1 MAGDCYNR
9 PVKKFTAAL
18 RALGILLGTWGLLF
32 MVGAIAG
39 VLPPLDGAFGRT
51 AGAGTA
57 ADPEAAM
64 GAENRGDAGVEET
77 SGETAASDTTAAG
90 TEATAPGTTDTA
102 ETADGGTAAAT
113 PGATPTGPARRR
125 HIVCEGS
132 DTPPIVDVVDPG
144 NIIVGCGA
152 EVQWLVRWPEGSD
165 QLYRTLRVHREPSQ
179 PNARVSASAI
189 AHGDVD
195 GDGRVDLVVGF
206 LERNAEGSTVGGA
219 LYLVAAAPGGG
230 FAEPLELA
238 PIPVTA
244 LALGNVNEHD
254 ALDVVALH
262 RPDAF
267 GRRPAE
273 VWVFGGGASP
283 ARTARLDAGNAL
295 TLALGDIDRDEKLD
309 ILIGKESGT
318 ARVYFG
324 DGTGHFERRSE
335 VADAPGVELL
345 TVDLDDDGGTD
356 LLAFAEA
363 ARVVR
368 GARAE
373 GLGSAILEVPPGM
386 RSVNPVDADGDG
398 RRDLMGVAG
407 DGIVIVRSVTGLE
420 LAPATLLDL
429 PLHAGTPRML
439 WAARSEAGVRLVV
452 LTRLAGDAEP
462 FTLVLLSGVES
473 AQVESSATVV
483 TDAPLTLRFDVR

>member
-1 MAGDCYNR
+1 MPRGCYNG
-9 PVKKFTAAL
+9 PVKQFTAAL

-51 AGAGTA
+51 GEPDA
-57 ADPEAAM
+57 PEAP
-64 GAENRGDAGVEET
+64 EAGE
-77 SGETAASDTTAAG
+77 G
-90 TEATAPGTTDTA
+90 TEAEGGTEPPAGNSTGATPATPTTAGSTEAPTGAEAPAEDPTA
-102 ETADGGTAAAT
+102 EVAA
-113 PGATPTGPARRR
+113 PSTPTGPARHR
-125 HIVCEGS
+125 HVVCEGS
-132 DTPPIVDVVDPG
+132 DTPPLVDVIDPG
-144 NIIVGCGA
+144 NIVVGCGA

-165 QLYRTLRVHREPSQ
+165 QLARTLRIRREPSQ
-179 PNARVSASAI
+179 QSARVSVSAL

-219 LYLVAAAPGGG
+219 LYLVPASAGGG
-230 FAEPLELA
+230 FAEPVELA

-254 ALDVVALH
+254 ALDIAALH

-295 TLALGDIDRDEKLD
+295 TLALGDIDRDDKLD

-335 VADAPGVELL
+335 VQDAPGVELL

-373 GLGSAILEVPPGM
+373 GLSSAILAAPPGM
-386 RSVNPVDADGDG
+386 RSVNPVDVDGDG
-398 RRDLMGVAG
+398 RRDLIGVAG
-407 DGIVIVRSVTGLE
+407 DGIVVLRSLRGLE
-420 LAPATLLDL
+420 LEQSSLVDL
-429 PLHAGTPRML
+429 PLHAGTPRAL
-439 WAARSEAGVRLVV
+439 WAGRSESGLRLVV
-452 LTRLAGDAEP
+452 LTRLAGDSEP

-473 AQVESSATVV
+473 PQVDATATVV
-483 TDAPLTLRFDVR
+483 SDAPLTLRYDVR

>member
-1 MAGDCYNR
+1 M
-9 PVKKFTAAL
+9 KQFTAAL

-51 AGAGTA
+51 TGAGITPDPAASEATEAGADAETPVARA
-57 ADPEAAM
+57 ADP
-64 GAENRGDAGVEET
+64 V
-77 SGETAASDTTAAG
+77 
-90 TEATAPGTTDTA
+90 ATGNPTTA
-102 ETADGGTAAAT
+102 ETEAPVAEGPAADPTAA
-113 PGATPTGPARRR
+113 PIGSTPTGPARHR
-125 HIVCEGS
+125 HVVCEGS
-132 DTPPIVDVVDPG
+132 DQPPLVDVVDPG
-144 NIIVGCGA
+144 NLVVGCGA

-165 QLYRTLRVHREPSQ
+165 QLSRTLRIHREPSQ

-195 GDGRVDLVVGF
+195 GDGRVDLVLGF
-206 LERNAEGSTVGGA
+206 LERNAEGSTVGGG
-219 LYLVAAAPGGG
+219 LYLVLAAPGGG
-230 FAEPLELA
+230 FAEPVELA

-254 ALDVVALH
+254 ALDIAALH

-295 TLALGDIDRDEKLD
+295 TLALGDIDRDDKLD

-324 DGTGHFERRSE
+324 DGTGHFERRAE

-368 GARAE
+368 GARPE
-373 GLGSAILEVPPGM
+373 GLSSAILNVPPGM
-386 RSVNPVDADGDG
+386 RSVNPVDVDGDG
-398 RRDLMGVAG
+398 RRDLVGVAG
-407 DGIVIVRSVTGLE
+407 DGIVMVRSLSGLE
-420 LAPATLLDL
+420 LAPHTLLDL
-429 PLHAGTPRML
+429 PLHAGTPRAL
-439 WAARSEAGVRLVV
+439 ARSWRARARRASEVAAHRLVA
-452 LTRLAGDAEP
+452 R
-462 FTLVLLSGVES
+462 
-473 AQVESSATVV
+473 
-483 TDAPLTLRFDVR
+483 RRRVR